1 MIEVEAL
8 SKVFTDAK
16 TKKQFQAVD
25 RASFVARPGEIFG
38 LLGPNGAGKTTLIR
52 MLATI
57 LTPTS
62 GTARIQGHDIAR
74 EPQQVRASIGYL
86 TGSAALYERLT
97 VREALSYFAELYGM
111 SQAAKVRRIA
121 TLAQTLEME
130 EFLDRRCDKLS
141 TGQRQRASIAR
152 SVLHEPPVL
161 FFDEPTSGL
170 DVMAARTVV
179 RFIRQCR
186 REGRTVVFSTHIMS
200 EVEALCDRIAVVYQ
214 GRICAQGTRAE
225 LQQQTNAGAD
235 TPFETVFLRLI
246 GEDEQEDEAG
256 TGVDTEGKGSD
267 AHEIVASGISQRV
280 S

>member
-1 MIEVEAL
+1 MIEVERI
-8 SKVFTDAK
+8 SKLFVDNK
-16 TKKQFQAVD
+16 TKAVVQAVNEI
-25 RASFVARPGEIFG
+25 SFIARPGQIFG

-62 GTARIQGHDIAR
+62 ATARINGHDIIK
-74 EPQQVRASIGYL
+74 EPEQVRASIGYL
-86 TGSAALYERLT
+86 TGTAGIYERLT
-97 VREALSYFAELYGM
+97 VREMLVYFADLYGLT
-111 SQAAKVRRIA
+111 ADVKARRINA
-121 TLAQTLEME
+121 VTDTLEMA
-130 EFLDRRCDKLS
+130 EFIDRRCDKLS

-200 EVEALCDRIAVVYQ
+200 EVEALCDRIAIVYQ
-214 GRICAQGTRAE
+214 GRLCAEGSLQE
-225 LQQQTNAGAD
+225 LKAQVAADSD

-246 GEDEQEDEAG
+246 GEEEDTSEQDDHQASISSAG
-256 TGVDTEGKGSD
+256 LSAEGYTGGRAV
-267 AHEIVASGISQRV
+267 
-280 S
+280 

>member
-8 SKVFTDAK
+8 SKQFLDPK
-16 TKKQFQAVD
+16 TKAPIQAVAE
-25 RASFVARPGEIFG
+25 ASFVARPGEIFG

-74 EPQQVRASIGYL
+74 APQQVRASIGYL

-97 VREALSYFAELYGM
+97 VREALSYFADLYGL
-111 SQAAKVRRIA
+111 SSAEKNRRIA
-121 TLAQTLEME
+121 ALAQTLEME

-152 SVLHEPPVL
+152 SVLHQPPVL

-179 RFIRQCR
+179 RFIKQCR
-186 REGRTVVFSTHIMS
+186 SEGKTVIFSTHIMS

-214 GRICAQGTRAE
+214 GRICAQGTRTE
-225 LQQQTNAGAD
+225 LQQQTRAD
-235 TPFETVFLRLI
+235 ANTPFETVFLRLI
-246 GEDEQEDEAG
+246 GENEEEAVPG
-256 TGVDTEGKGSD
+256 DGKGSS
-267 AHEIVASGISQRV
+267 AHEAVASGISQGV

>member
-1 MIEVEAL
+1 MIEVEKL
-8 SKVFTDAK
+8 SKVFVDKK
-16 TKKQFQAVD
+16 TKAVVQAVNEI
-25 RASFVARPGEIFG
+25 SFIARPGQIFG

-62 GTARIQGHDIAR
+62 GTARINGHDILQ
-74 EPQQVRASIGYL
+74 EPEQVRASIGYL
-86 TGSAALYERLT
+86 TGTAGIYERLT
-97 VREALSYFAELYGM
+97 VREMLVYFADLYCM
-111 SQAAKVRRIA
+111 TTQAKARRIA
-121 TLAQTLEME
+121 EVIDTLEMA
-130 EFLDRRCDKLS
+130 EFIDRRCDKLS

-200 EVEALCDRIAVVYQ
+200 EVEALCDRIAIVYQ
-214 GRICAQGTRAE
+214 GRLCAEGS
-225 LQQQTNAGAD
+225 LQDLKAQVGAD
-235 TPFETVFLRLI
+235 SAMPFETVFLRLI
-246 GEDEQEDEAG
+246 GEEDSSE
-256 TGVDTEGKGSD
+256 
-267 AHEIVASGISQRV
+267 
-280 S
+280 